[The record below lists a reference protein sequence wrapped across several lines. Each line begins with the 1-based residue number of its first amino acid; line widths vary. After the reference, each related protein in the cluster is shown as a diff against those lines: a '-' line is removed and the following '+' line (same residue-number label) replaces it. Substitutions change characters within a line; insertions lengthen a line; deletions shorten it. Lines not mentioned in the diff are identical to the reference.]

1 MNTYPGQLII
11 HSVQRIMNMCE
22 CQATTP
28 AWWLYHIKHL
38 MRWDKLLIL
47 RAEGSNYFF
56 LKLLKNVRLEISVQ
70 LVTGDNVR
78 GQHNFF
84 SSANLSS
91 SFFFL
96 AMFTLQDGFD
106 FVLSYFDDPKTNFP
120 SYCMNIL
127 TSTSK
132 SMKYLLW
139 IQWLECTLKCGS
151 FGFESG
157 AIQLK
162 EKGILL
168 LSIYLCCFIVELIKE
183 FGGWNKTRCVVFDLK
198 SFPATARLPFYWE
211 VGVGTV

>member
-56 LKLLKNVRLEISVQ
+56 LKLLKNVRLEISAQ
-70 LVTGDNVR
+70 LVIGDNVR

-91 SFFFL
+91 SFFFFGNVHFAGWIWL
-96 AMFTLQDGFD
+96 C
-106 FVLSYFDDPKTNFP
+106 FVLLWWSQDKLSILLHEYFDKH
-120 SYCMNIL
+120 
-127 TSTSK
+127 K
-132 SMKYLLW
+132 
-139 IQWLECTLKCGS
+139 
-151 FGFESG
+151 
-157 AIQLK
+157 
-162 EKGILL
+162 
-168 LSIYLCCFIVELIKE
+168 
-183 FGGWNKTRCVVFDLK
+183 
-198 SFPATARLPFYWE
+198 
-211 VGVGTV
+211 